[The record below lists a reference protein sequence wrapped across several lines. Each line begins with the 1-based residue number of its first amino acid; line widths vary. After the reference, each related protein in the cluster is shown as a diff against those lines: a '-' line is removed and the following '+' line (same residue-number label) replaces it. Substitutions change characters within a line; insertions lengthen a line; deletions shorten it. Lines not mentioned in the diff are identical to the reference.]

1 MGKQLKQFE
10 KANEKGEKPKRSEE
24 KVNKLKTNI
33 KRVANMERMV
43 IRKKAKLI
51 DLPAKGDEVDEMPV
65 EVENTVL
72 KDQDAYLFEF
82 PTKLTPMQK
91 LNQIVEEEYLMS
103 NLNDDLQEY
112 AVYGNQTARMF
123 GIKYADFLAYKES
136 EYTGCDVINGYM
148 HLLEKTYNNGG
159 KNKFFAHQFFIN
171 VIEDKETFEKVMNK

>member
-1 MGKQLKQFE
+1 VGKVGKQLKQFE
-10 KANEKGEKPKRSEE
+10 KANEKVEKPKKSEE
-24 KVNKLKTNI
+24 KVNKLKTRI
-33 KRVANMERMV
+33 KRVANTERMLT
-43 IRKKAKLI
+43 RKKAKLI
-51 DLPAKGDEVDEMPV
+51 DLPAKGDEVDKMPV

-123 GIKYADFLAYKES
+123 GIKYAVFLAYKES
-136 EYTGCDVINGYM
+136 EYT
-148 HLLEKTYNNGG
+148 
-159 KNKFFAHQFFIN
+159 
-171 VIEDKETFEKVMNK
+171 